1 MPTWNTTIVAPY
13 SLKAR
18 FNCSFLLRFS
28 IDVEASLA
36 AACVAGSV
44 AFPVTGTVVPPFP
57 TVAVSLV
64 LGGCAAWVL

>member
-1 MPTWNTTIVAPY
+1 M
-13 SLKAR
+13 
-18 FNCSFLLRFS
+18 LRFS

-36 AACVAGSV
+36 AACVVGSV

-57 TVAVSLV
+57 TAVAVSLV

>member
-18 FNCSFLLRFS
+18 FSCSFLLRFS

-36 AACVAGSV
+36 AAAGSV

-57 TVAVSLV
+57 TAVAVSLV